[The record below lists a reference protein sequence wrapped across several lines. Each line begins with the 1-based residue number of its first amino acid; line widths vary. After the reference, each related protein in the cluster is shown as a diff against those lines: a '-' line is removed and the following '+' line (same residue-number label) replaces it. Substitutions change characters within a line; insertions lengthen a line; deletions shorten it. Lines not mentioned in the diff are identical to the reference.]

1 MMSTYLRRFD
11 ARRSVLCL
19 ISGILATW
27 AFAGSLALITGTLAL
42 GQTAESRLPW
52 QSPILA
58 GVMLAIVVGLPMTTV
73 ALTAAHEDR
82 DLSQTAMVAACAT
95 IGCILL
101 QLLVLRE
108 FSWLQPV
115 CVILAVTVAAL
126 GAPPLTH
133 RTPLR
138 HASTRPELPK
148 AAR

>member
-11 ARRSVLCL
+11 PRRSVLCL
-19 ISGILATW
+19 ITGILATW
-27 AFAGSLALITGTLAL
+27 AFAGSLALITGALAL
-42 GQTAESRLPW
+42 GPAAGSRLPW

-58 GVMLAIVVGLPMTTV
+58 GVMLALVVGLPMTIA

-82 DLSQTAMVAACAT
+82 NLAQTAMVAACAL
-95 IGCILL
+95 IGWILL

-115 CVILAVTVAAL
+115 CVILAVAVAGL
-126 GAPPLTH
+126 GAPPLTD

-138 HASTRPELPK
+138 H
-148 AAR
+148 

>member
-11 ARRSVLCL
+11 PRRSVLCL
-19 ISGILATW
+19 ITGILATW
-27 AFAGSLALITGTLAL
+27 AFAGALALITGALAL
-42 GQTAESRLPW
+42 GPAAESRLPW

-58 GVMLAIVVGLPMTTV
+58 GVMLALVVGLPMTIA

-82 DLSQTAMVAACAT
+82 NLAQTAMVAACAL
-95 IGCILL
+95 IGWILL

-115 CVILAVTVAAL
+115 CVILAVAVAAL
-126 GAPPLTH
+126 GAPPLTD

-138 HASTRPELPK
+138 H
-148 AAR
+148 